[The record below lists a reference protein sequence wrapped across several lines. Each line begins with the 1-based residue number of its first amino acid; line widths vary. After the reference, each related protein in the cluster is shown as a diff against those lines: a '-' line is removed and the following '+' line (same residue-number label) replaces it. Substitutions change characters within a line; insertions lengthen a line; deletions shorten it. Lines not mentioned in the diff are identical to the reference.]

1 MCVYSFEEIA
11 ERVRPVAEKYG
22 LKSVYLFGSYARGDA
37 DDESDVDLL
46 IDDGGVHGAFWL
58 GGLYGDFCEALEKE
72 VDMVTMDSL
81 ERRRETKYGKRFV
94 EEVELDRRRI
104 V

>member
-11 ERVRPVAEKYG
+11 ERVRPIAEKYG

-46 IDDGGVHGAFWL
+46 IDDSEVHGLFWL
-58 GGLYGDFCEALEKE
+58 GGLYGDFCKALEKE

-81 ERRRETKYGKRFV
+81 ESQRGTTYGKRFV
-94 EEVELDRRRI
+94 EEVELDRRSLL
-104 V
+104 